1 MFRIK
6 RVSKCRILG
15 TILVIWLTI
24 VFIFP
29 TSYSVN
35 AIDIKN
41 PEELNIKPSGTSLNI
56 VASSTIVQ
64 DIIQSI
70 IGEAVPV
77 IVDGT
82 EDPHSYEP
90 TSSEM
95 ISLAEADIIFRMG
108 PKGLEPWW
116 KTEWEDSKVVKLV
129 KSYMMKPDPVMDNIK
144 NPHVWMDPTN
154 IKTFTTEV
162 KNTLCAADPSNAAT
176 FSANAEKYM
185 ATLDSVLSDI
195 NKRKK
200 DLEGT
205 KVVVNH
211 PAFFYLFQK
220 LGIERLA
227 AVEQG
232 EGKEPSA
239 EDIAQ
244 IIDVMTEENCQLMIT
259 NPQHETENVY
269 EIARTTS
276 SKISTLTPLLNVNLY
291 INGVPVEITS
301 YEQMIRTNLLAL
313 LNPSD
318 PPIISTTF
326 LTTFVII
333 GIATIALVVVFTII
347 RTRKS

>member
-1 MFRIK
+1 M
-6 RVSKCRILG
+6 
-15 TILVIWLTI
+15 
-24 VFIFP
+24 
-29 TSYSVN
+29 
-35 AIDIKN
+35 
-41 PEELNIKPSGTSLNI
+41 ELNIKPSDTSLSI
-56 VASSTIVQ
+56 IASITIVQ
-64 DIIQSI
+64 DIVQNIM
-70 IGEAVPV
+70 GESVPV

-90 TSSEM
+90 TPSEM
-95 ISLAEADIIFRMG
+95 TSLADADIIFRMG

-116 KTEWEDSKVVKLV
+116 KKDWEDAKVVQLV
-129 KSYMMKPDPVMDNIK
+129 KSDMMKPDPVMDNIK

-154 IKTFTTEV
+154 VKTFTTEV
-162 KNTLCAADPSNAAT
+162 KNVLCAADPSNAAI
-176 FSANAEKYM
+176 FSANAKKYM
-185 ATLDSVLSDI
+185 ATLDSLLNDI
-195 NKRKK
+195 NKRKN

-220 LGIERLA
+220 LGIIRLD

-259 NPQHETENVY
+259 DPQHETENVY
-269 EIARTTS
+269 EIARNTG
-276 SKISTLTPLLNVNLY
+276 SKISTLTPLLNVKLY
-291 INGVPVEITS
+291 INGVPVEVKS
-301 YEQMIRTNLLAL
+301 YEQMIRINLLAL
-313 LNPSD
+313 LNPSN

-347 RTRKS
+347 RIR